1 MSHPLNP
8 IVSTP
13 ALPTTADVVVIGGGI
28 VGISAALDLSRR
40 GLKVAVLEKGLIGAE
55 QSSRNWGWVRQQ
67 GRDRRELPL
76 IVKSLAIWEEWQNE
90 ADLDLGF
97 RRSGL
102 LSLTRDPKELARWRR
117 WAVNGR
123 AAGIAVDELSARDA
137 EAALPSRSGPWVG
150 GLHTPTD
157 AQAEPALATPALAK
171 AARRAGATLHQQTA
185 ARGLEIIDRA
195 VSGVITEHGR
205 IATRSVL
212 LAGGAWSSLFLRQH
226 DIRLP
231 QLNVRLTVVRTTEA
245 PEIVAG
251 TFCST
256 DFCLRRRL
264 DHGFSLTLRGDETF
278 DLSPDG
284 FRYFLDFLPVLRRN
298 HADIKF
304 RIGSHFLDELKRGRT
319 RSAREKS
326 AFEEIRIHDPAPDS
340 AVARK
345 ALERFKRGRPELND
359 VTSAE
364 TWAGRIDMTP
374 DLVPVISTVPALDGL
389 IVATGFSGHGF
400 GIGPGAGRLASDLLH
415 NEAPIVDPSPFRL
428 TRFSDGTPIFIDA
441 DVI

>member
-1 MSHPLNP
+1 MSHPLNS

-13 ALPTTADVVVIGGGI
+13 VLPTTADVVVIGGGI
-28 VGISAALDLSRR
+28 VGVSAAFDLSRR

-97 RRSGL
+97 RRTGL
-102 LSLTRDPKELARWRR
+102 LSLTRDSKELARWQR

-123 AAGIAVDELSARDA
+123 AAWIAVDELSAQDA
-137 EAALPSRSGPWVG
+137 EAALPSRSSPWIG

-157 AQAEPALATPALAK
+157 AQAEPSLATSALAE

-185 ARGLEIIDRA
+185 ARGLEINGRT

-205 IATRSVL
+205 IATQSVL
-212 LAGGAWSSLFLRQH
+212 LAGGTWSSLFLRQH
-226 DIRLP
+226 GIRLP
-231 QLNVRLTVVRTTEA
+231 QLNVRSTVVRTTEA
-245 PEIVAG
+245 PEVVAG

-264 DHGFSLTLRGDETF
+264 DNGFSLTLRGDEAY

-284 FRYFLDFLPVLRRN
+284 FRYFFDFLPVLRRN
-298 HADIKF
+298 HSDIKF
-304 RIGSHFLDELKRGRT
+304 RVGTHFLDELKRGSSR
-319 RSAREKS
+319 APHDKS
-326 AFEEIRIHDPAPDS
+326 AFEELRIHDPAPDT
-340 AVARK
+340 AVVRK
-345 ALERFKRGRPELND
+345 ALDRFKRGRPELNG

-374 DLVPVISTVPALDGL
+374 DLVPVISTVPPLDGL
-389 IVATGFSGHGF
+389 VVATGFSGHGF
-400 GIGPGAGRLASDLLH
+400 GIGPGAGQLASDLVR
-415 NEAPIVDPSPFRL
+415 NDIPIVDPSPFRL
-428 TRFSDGTPIFIDA
+428 TRFSDGTPLFIDP